1 MAEAYLTFKGT
12 TAGVVDAFY
21 PKQVL
26 ADAGAT
32 ADDITAVQGVK
43 TIPDDYRPNKAYWD
57 GTNLLEE
64 TPESVVFD
72 ALSAED
78 QIKERRAYCFDL
90 LRRWESIGAKLS
102 VWHGSRIDD
111 VPEGDPPESG
121 DDERLDQSKRTPSY
135 GRWVEANVRAALV
148 DENLMTAVKWA
159 WLKAECEIP
168 GETWYWL
175 HKVNGTD
182 SNGGWYAIYQNNDR
196 SAWTWHYTT
205 GSSTDSN
212 SRIGVKPPSEDLYL
226 AMDTTADWVKELQ
239 P

>member
-21 PKQVL
+21 PKQAL

-32 ADDITAVQGVK
+32 GDDITAVQGVK
-43 TIPDDYRPNKAYWD
+43 TIPDNYRPNKAYWD
-57 GTNLLEE
+57 GTDLLEE

-111 VPEGDPPESG
+111 LPEGDPPDEG
-121 DDERLDQSKRTPSY
+121 DDDERLDQSKRTPSY
-135 GRWVEANVRAALV
+135 GRWVEANVRAVLI
-148 DENLMTAVKWA
+148 DENLTDALKWA

-175 HKVNGTD
+175 HKVNGTRV
-182 SNGGWYAIYQNNDR
+182 NGGWYARYQNNDR
-196 SAWTWHYTT
+196 SEWIWAYTVRT
-205 GSSTDSN
+205 TVTPN
-212 SRIGVKPPSEDLYL
+212 SRGAQEPPSEEFRL
-226 AMDTTADWVKELQ
+226 ALDTATDWVMALQ
-239 P
+239 